1 VAWKERK
8 ALAADLKTVY
18 GASTENEAARQM
30 DRLEEQWQGK
40 YPHVLKSWRQ
50 NWDSLTAF
58 FRYPVEIRK
67 VMYTTNVIE
76 SVNSKFRKATGARRL
91 FPTDDAILKS
101 LYMAAL
107 ELEKK
112 WTKPIRGWFEVYPQ
126 IAILFED
133 RLQ

>member
-1 VAWKERK
+1 
-8 ALAADLKTVY
+8 
-18 GASTENEAARQM
+18 
-30 DRLEEQWQGK
+30 
-40 YPHVLKSWRQ
+40 
-50 NWDSLTAF
+50 
-58 FRYPVEIRK
+58 
-67 VMYTTNVIE
+67 MYTTNIIE

-112 WTKPIRGWFEVYPQ
+112 WTLPMRGWSKIYSQ

-133 RLQ
+133 RIQ